1 MPCTDEVDINS
12 AVVRVEAIFKIY
24 VFFSF
29 FLSFFFLPRCNLP
42 EVIKVFYCH
51 SLRSDRD
58 CSIKGQFVCLF
69 SVFVVSE
76 SVIIIALLDY
86 VEKSRLLWI
95 NR

>member
-12 AVVRVEAIFKIY
+12 PVVRVEAY
-24 VFFSF
+24 LRYMFSF
-29 FLSFFFLPRCNLP
+29 LSSFILPRCNLP
-42 EVIKVFYCH
+42 EVIKMFYCH

-86 VEKSRLLWI
+86 AEKSRLLWI

>member
-12 AVVRVEAIFKIY
+12 AVVRVEAY
-24 VFFSF
+24 LRYMFSF
-29 FLSFFFLPRCNLP
+29 LSSFFLPRCNLP
-42 EVIKVFYCH
+42 EVIKMFYCH

-58 CSIKGQFVCLF
+58 CSIKGQFVCSF
-69 SVFVVSE
+69 SVVVVSE

-86 VEKSRLLWI
+86 VEKSILLWI

>member
-1 MPCTDEVDINS
+1 MPCTDEMDINS
-12 AVVRVEAIFKIY
+12 AVVRVEAY
-24 VFFSF
+24 LRYMFSF
-29 FLSFFFLPRCNLP
+29 LSSFFFLPRCNLP
-42 EVIKVFYCH
+42 EVIKMFYCH

-58 CSIKGQFVCLF
+58 CSIKGQLVCLF

-95 NR
+95 NSYR

>member
-24 VFFSF
+24 VFFS
-29 FLSFFFLPRCNLP
+29 LFFLPRCNLP
-42 EVIKVFYCH
+42 EVIKMFYCH

>member
-12 AVVRVEAIFKIY
+12 AVARVEVY
-24 VFFSF
+24 LRCMFSF
-29 FLSFFFLPRCNLP
+29 LSSFFLPRCNLP
-42 EVIKVFYCH
+42 EVIKMFYCH

>member
-12 AVVRVEAIFKIY
+12 AAVTVEAY
-24 VFFSF
+24 LRYMFSF
-29 FLSFFFLPRCNLP
+29 LSSFILPRCNLP
-42 EVIKVFYCH
+42 EVIKMFYCH